1 MNPTLQIAKKVFK
14 WHPLGRDFASEIWP
28 YIFPK
33 FWWWGMG
40 RHTVSETLTRMTKPK
55 HQKSAYKSWASDQ
68 NLDPFRLKRP

>member
-1 MNPTLQIAKKVFK
+1 MNPTLQIAKQVFK

-40 RHTVSETLTRMTKPK
+40 RHTVSETLTRMI
-55 HQKSAYKSWASDQ
+55 
-68 NLDPFRLKRP
+68 